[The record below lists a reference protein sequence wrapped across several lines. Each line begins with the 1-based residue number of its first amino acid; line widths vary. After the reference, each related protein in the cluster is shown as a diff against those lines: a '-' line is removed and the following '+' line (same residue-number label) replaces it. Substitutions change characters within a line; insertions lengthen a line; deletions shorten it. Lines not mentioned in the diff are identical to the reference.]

1 MRKKKN
7 GWRFGLATVIFV
19 MSFGTLTVFA
29 APVISIQKGNP
40 PEKIAPP
47 CKISFS
53 VSDPA
58 GVASIVVNGRELGP
72 NGGDYYEADY
82 DTYYN
87 STINISAT
95 NLNGERSNKSVQ
107 ITNIA
112 TAIAEPSVPR
122 PTQAAV
128 PAPTPAPA
136 AAPTPTPTP
145 APAPTQAAVP
155 APTRAAKVQE
165 TMPMQIAENPPSAE
179 PMETLPIEETMPETI
194 EETVEETTAKDS
206 EETEAP
212 DGQDNHDSKK
222 NESEAE
228 VESALPA
235 DSYKLYPGG
244 KKSRT
249 VSYSL
254 IAMCICFIGYFVV
267 TLMLNKKRL
276 KKYKELY
283 DVLEKRQA
291 LKKRRNLNQMNYDE
305 EPENRD

>member
-1 MRKKKN
+1 
-7 GWRFGLATVIFV
+7 
-19 MSFGTLTVFA
+19 
-29 APVISIQKGNP
+29 
-40 PEKIAPP
+40 
-47 CKISFS
+47 
-53 VSDPA
+53 
-58 GVASIVVNGRELGP
+58 
-72 NGGDYYEADY
+72 
-82 DTYYN
+82 
-87 STINISAT
+87 
-95 NLNGERSNKSVQ
+95 
-107 ITNIA
+107 
-112 TAIAEPSVPR
+112 
-122 PTQAAV
+122 
-128 PAPTPAPA
+128 
-136 AAPTPTPTP
+136 
-145 APAPTQAAVP
+145 
-155 APTRAAKVQE
+155 
-165 TMPMQIAENPPSAE
+165 MQIAENPPSAE
-179 PMETLPIEETMPETI
+179 PMETLPIEEIMPETI
-194 EETVEETTAKDS
+194 EETMEETTAKDS

-222 NESEAE
+222 NESEDG
-228 VESALPA
+228 VEPALPA